1 MLNEINNN
9 LLQVNIN
16 PYSNIELERAHRA
29 VWQDAVKHVENAK
42 QMQAP
47 EYITYEQYSYAS
59 EHQCRSCRELVK
71 QYDLTVNH
79 TSFGH
84 LFEIKKIISY
94 LRNESIIIKNIATH
108 QLGDGY
114 KDESEGEIAKQL
126 SDWSKEATHYTK
138 QFAQE
143 ITSSPTS
150 IPKTELDQISEKQA
164 AQLQAFFSLKVNSY
178 TSEISSISNSL
189 KRDCV
194 DTATVF
200 YSNYLLPA
208 VTFKSKVIEPLMLDF
223 TTTNLARTCP
233 TLVGEMVV
241 ASNAITGNLGSI
253 SSDFFERR
261 AQMGKKMQA
270 LIQLVV
276 LKRRYVNY
284 ITQLESKAVQ
294 RVKTLVTTK
303 DPEIEKYKEIFSSIK
318 IDSERRESLRSSH
331 SQLDDL
337 TEDAHPQ
344 YLRKDGGIITGDIHI
359 ASGVKIAG
367 IDFANHNHSG
377 VDGSNL
383 ISASSIDYVAA
394 REEFYN
400 STSSIP
406 YGNLNV
412 TGFSQSLLTGG
423 GVVFEATIE
432 VDIEDDKLDAYEFE
446 ILYNEI

>member
-1 MLNEINNN
+1 
-9 LLQVNIN
+9 
-16 PYSNIELERAHRA
+16 
-29 VWQDAVKHVENAK
+29 
-42 QMQAP
+42 MQSP
-47 EYITYEQYSYAS
+47 DYITYDEYTYAS
-59 EHQCRSCRELVK
+59 KHQCRSCRELVK

-84 LFEIKKIISY
+84 LFEIRKILSS
-94 LRNESIIIKNIATH
+94 LKNESILLKNIATH
-108 QLGDGY
+108 QMGDGY
-114 KDESEGEIAKQL
+114 RDESEGEIAKQL
-126 SDWSKEATHYTK
+126 SDWAKEATHYTK
-138 QFAQE
+138 QLAQE
-143 ITSSPTS
+143 ITTAPAS
-150 IPKTELDQISEKQA
+150 IPQAELDQISEKQA

-194 DTATVF
+194 DTASVF

-233 TLVGEMVV
+233 TLVGEMVI
-241 ASNAITGNLGSI
+241 ASNAVTGNLGSV
-253 SSDFFERR
+253 STDFIERR

-270 LIQLVV
+270 LIQLIV

-294 RVKTLVTTK
+294 RIKTLVSTQ
-303 DPEIEKYKEIFSSIK
+303 DQSIEKYKEIFNSIN
-318 IDSERRESLRSSH
+318 IDSEKRESLRSSH
-331 SQLDDL
+331 AQLDGL
-337 TEDAHPQ
+337 SEDAHPQ
-344 YLRKDGGIITGDIHI
+344 YLRRDGGIITGDIQI
-359 ASGVKIAG
+359 VNGAKIAG
-367 IDFANHNHSG
+367 IDISNHNHSG
-377 VDGSNL
+377 IDGSNL
-383 ISASSIDYVAA
+383 INASSIDYETA

-406 YGNLNV
+406 YGNIQV

-423 GVVFEATIE
+423 GIVLEATIE
-432 VDIEDDKLDAYEFE
+432 VDIEDDKLDSYEFE